1 MAERIRIGISS
12 WADKTLLASGWY
24 PKGAR
29 DAASRLAYYASRFPL
44 VENDAPYYALPSE
57 RQTELWSERT
67 PDGFT
72 MNVKAFALLTQ
83 HYTDPARLPADL
95 REALPAD
102 LEGKRRVYPK
112 DLDPLFLAEVAT
124 RFRNSLAPLRRS
136 GRLGLVLFQYP
147 VWIPFGRATRELIAA
162 TRDLL
167 PDDRIAVEF
176 RNATWMTDGHRDE
189 TLAFLRD
196 RGFVYTCVDEPQ
208 GFPSSVPPVTE
219 ATTDIALVRFHGQN
233 SARWNRAAQEAR
245 DRFDYRYSVAELR
258 QWVPAIRRLAD
269 RAESVHV
276 VMNNCFADH
285 AAVNAGQLSE
295 LLGADAVRPAAAA

>member
-147 VWIPFGRATRELIAA
+147 VWIPFGRATRELIGRRGTSCPTTASRSSSG
-162 TRDLL
+162 TR
-167 PDDRIAVEF
+167 
-176 RNATWMTDGHRDE
+176 
-189 TLAFLRD
+189 
-196 RGFVYTCVDEPQ
+196 
-208 GFPSSVPPVTE
+208 
-219 ATTDIALVRFHGQN
+219 
-233 SARWNRAAQEAR
+233 
-245 DRFDYRYSVAELR
+245 
-258 QWVPAIRRLAD
+258 
-269 RAESVHV
+269 
-276 VMNNCFADH
+276 
-285 AAVNAGQLSE
+285 
-295 LLGADAVRPAAAA
+295 LG